1 MSGNFAE
8 KLDFCSRYVVF
19 FLFLQKR
26 IIIFKKNTIHNKDKY
41 NLKGGEQT

>member
-8 KLDFCSRYVVF
+8 KLDFCSRVVVF

-26 IIIFKKNTIHNKDKY
+26 IIIIKKRIQYTTRINIT
-41 NLKGGEQT
+41 